1 MAAGIGLIVLIIV
14 LVFGA
19 IIGTWAR
26 RYRRAGPDEVLV
38 ISGRRNNRRN
48 AAGETEEVGFRV
60 VRNGGTFVFP
70 IIEEFERMSLHVIST
85 QVATHNAISKEGV
98 PLIVVGTALFK
109 VAGDDIGIINAAER
123 YLGRPQEDIERDV
136 QAVLEG
142 HLRGVC
148 GQLTPE
154 EIYQDRQ
161 AFQEQIADQAQAEL
175 TQMGIT
181 LDTLTLRDISD
192 EVGYLDALGRRRT
205 AEVSRDARIGEANA
219 DREAAVA
226 EALARQESER
236 ARADADAQIA
246 EAEKDRD
253 VRKAAYDAQT
263 SAEEARA
270 EQAAEQAEAEAKQ
283 RVAEAETVLAQRRAE
298 QRREEL
304 EAEVVAIAEADKQ
317 RQILEAEA
325 DKQRHILEAE
335 ADAEA
340 TVQRAEADKQS
351 AVFSGE
357 GEARQIS
364 DRGNAEAS
372 AIEAKLGAE
381 AKGLGERAEALK
393 QYSDEAIRV
402 QLATD
407 VIAALPEIV
416 AAAASPISH
425 VDEIRL
431 TDFGGNHSSGNGSGP
446 VNQLLGLTPAALTTT
461 DEALKQTIGVS
472 LVDLIGLV
480 RSGTLTA
487 APGAGEA
494 SSSPASPPPTSS
506 ETPAGGDAS

>member
-38 ISGRRNNRRN
+38 ISGRRNKQRN
-48 AAGETEEVGFRV
+48 AAVADDAEADFRV

-70 IIEEFERMSLHVIST
+70 IIEEFERMSRHVIST

-109 VAGDDIGIINAAER
+109 VAGDDTGIINAAER

-175 TQMGIT
+175 NQMGIA

-205 AEVSRDARIGEANA
+205 AEVGRDARIGEANA
-219 DREAAVA
+219 NREATVVEAV
-226 EALARQESER
+226 ARQESER
-236 ARADADAQIA
+236 ARADAEAQIA

-283 RVAEAETVLAQRRAE
+283 RVAEAETVLAQRRAQ

-325 DKQRHILEAE
+325 DKQRHILQAE

-351 AVFSGE
+351 AVLAGE
-357 GEARQIS
+357 GDARQIG
-364 DRGNAEAS
+364 DRGDAEAS

-407 VIAALPEIV
+407 VIQALPEIV
-416 AAAASPISH
+416 TAAASPIGH

-431 TDFGGNHSSGNGSGP
+431 IDFGGGGNASGNSSGPAS
-446 VNQLLGLTPAALTTT
+446 QLLRPHARRA
-461 DEALKQTIGVS
+461 D
-472 LVDLIGLV
+472 DH
-480 RSGTLTA
+480 
-487 APGAGEA
+487 
-494 SSSPASPPPTSS
+494 
-506 ETPAGGDAS
+506 

>member
-38 ISGRRNNRRN
+38 ISGRRNKRRN
-48 AAGETEEVGFRV
+48 AAGEIEEVGFRV
-60 VRNGGTFVFP
+60 IRNGGTFVFP

-109 VAGDDIGIINAAER
+109 VAGDDTGIINAAER
-123 YLGRPQEDIERDV
+123 YLSRPQEDIERDV

-161 AFQEQIADQAQAEL
+161 AFQEQIAEQAQAEL

-226 EALARQESER
+226 EALARQASER
-236 ARADADAQIA
+236 ARAEADAAIA

-253 VRKAAYDAQT
+253 VRKAAYDAET

-283 RVAEAETVLAQRRAE
+283 RVAEAMTALAERRAQQRR
-298 QRREEL
+298 QEL
-304 EAEVVAIAEADKQ
+304 ESEVVAIAEADKQ
-317 RQILEAEA
+317 RQILDAEA
-325 DKQRHILEAE
+325 DKQRAILQAE
-335 ADAEA
+335 ADAQA
-340 TVQRAEADKQS
+340 IVARAEANKQS
-351 AVFSGE
+351 AVLSGE
-357 GEARQIS
+357 GDARQIS

-372 AIEAKLGAE
+372 AIAAKLGAE

-393 QYSDEAIRV
+393 QYTDEAIRV

-407 VIAALPEIV
+407 VIQALPGIV
-416 AAAASPISH
+416 AAAASPLSH
-425 VDEIRL
+425 VDEIRIV
-431 TDFGGNHSSGNGSGP
+431 DFGGGSRGNGGAGGP
-446 VNQLLGLTPAALTTT
+446 TSQLFGLTPAALGAT

-480 RSGTLTA
+480 RNGTLTPSAGA
-487 APGAGEA
+487 AGTPPPAGPADAGGAG
-494 SSSPASPPPTSS
+494 
-506 ETPAGGDAS
+506 D